1 MSKVKIISIQ
11 NLLIDLQNPRYD
23 PRTNQKEAILTIVNE
38 QGTKLLSLMEDI
50 ANESG
55 LNPSELPM
63 VMPSG
68 DDKSFIVIEG
78 NRRLSAL
85 KLLLTPSLVSS
96 LNLPENTTKK
106 IKAFHEKAKN
116 SLPTEIPCTI
126 FESREEAKHWIE
138 LRHTGENGGVGIVPW
153 DGIQTQR
160 FRGASPSLQA
170 VEAVRN
176 SKYIDDD
183 TRSKLPKIAI
193 TNVERV
199 LNTTEAR
206 EILGIDIKNN
216 ELIFNAPEEEV
227 LPRLAKIIS
236 DIASKKK
243 RVTHLDS
250 REQRVDYAK
259 EVVENPASHIDTT
272 KHDTHKKGEIS
283 VITNTEKAG
292 SSPKAIPAH
301 RTTLIPK
308 RLKLKISV
316 TRLNKIYDELKRLDV
331 SAYVNSC
338 SVLLRVFIE
347 LSIDEYAKVNNIS
360 TVRIIPSKVNLI
372 GERIPETKREL
383 SLRDK
388 ISAVADYMEKE
399 NICEKDELHGARSIV
414 NNREHVLSIESLNA
428 YVHNRNFNPS
438 DSDLKTTWDNLE
450 DFMKHIWSD

>member
-1 MSKVKIISIQ
+1 MSIVKVISIQ
-11 NLLIDLQNPRYD
+11 NLLVDLQNPRYD
-23 PRTNQKEAILTIVNE
+23 PRTNQKEAILTLINE

-96 LNLPENTTKK
+96 LNLPESTTKK
-106 IKAFHEKAKN
+106 IKVLHEKAKH
-116 SLPTEIPCTI
+116 SLPTEIPCTV

-183 TRSKLPKIAI
+183 IRSKLPKIAI

-250 REQRVDYAK
+250 KEQRVDYAK
-259 EVVENPASHIDTT
+259 EVVENPASNTGAT
-272 KHDTHKKGEIS
+272 KHDTHKKSEIS
-283 VITNTEKAG
+283 VITNTEKDG
-292 SSPKAIPAH
+292 SPQKAIPAH
-301 RTTLIPK
+301 RITLIPK
-308 RLKLKISV
+308 RLKLKIPV

-347 LSIDEYAKVNNIS
+347 LSVDEYAKVNNIS
-360 TVRIIPSKVNLI
+360 TIRIIPSKVNSI
-372 GERIPETKREL
+372 GERIPETKKEF

-399 NICEKDELHGARSIV
+399 NICEKDELHGVRAIA

-428 YVHNRNFNPS
+428 YVHNRSFNPS